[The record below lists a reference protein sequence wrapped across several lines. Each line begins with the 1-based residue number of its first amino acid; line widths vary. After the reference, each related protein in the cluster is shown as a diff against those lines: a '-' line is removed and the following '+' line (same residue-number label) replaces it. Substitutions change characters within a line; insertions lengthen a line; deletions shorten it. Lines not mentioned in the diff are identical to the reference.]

1 MKKKYIILLSFLIGI
16 IFLISF
22 IILGPKKIYFNLKGK
37 IYNELNIGDVF
48 KDQGVSAEYCNKYIK
63 LFCKDLSD
71 KVKVSKH
78 EEKSKNK
85 YYLNYNIIYGRYK
98 KTLSREVKFV
108 DNESPTIKLVNSE
121 KNICPNQEYIEEGY
135 TAYDNVDGDITNKV
149 VKEIKDGNVYYS
161 VLDSSNNKRTV
172 IRNIH
177 YQDNEKPNINLVGGN
192 TVYVYNGTEYKD
204 RGYNAVDN
212 CDGDMT
218 DKISVNNNVDTNKDG
233 EYNVTYSVVDTFGNK
248 NTISRKVVVYS
259 DISKVPK
266 NGKVIYLTFDDGPG
280 IYTQS
285 ILDVLNEYNVKA
297 TFFVTN
303 QFSNYHYMIK
313 KEYETGHSIAVHTYS
328 HNYGKIYESVD
339 SYVED
344 FNQMNQIILD
354 ETGTY
359 TKMFRFPGGSSN
371 TISKFNKGVVSD
383 IAKTMNEKGYI
394 YFDWNV
400 DSIDT
405 KYKDPE
411 IIYQNVINEIEKHD
425 YSVVLMHDIKKANIE
440 SVRKIIIFGLENG
453 YTFLGLD
460 ENSPEVHHH
469 INN

>member
-1 MKKKYIILLSFLIGI
+1 MKKKYIIFLSFLIGI

-22 IILGPKKIYFNLKGK
+22 IILGPKKVYFNLNGK
-37 IYNELNIGDVF
+37 AYSELNIGDIY
-48 KDQGVSAEYCNKYIK
+48 KDQGVNAKYCNSYVKI
-63 LFCKDLSD
+63 FCKDLSD
-71 KVKVSKH
+71 KVKVSRH
-78 EEKSKNK
+78 EEKNK
-85 YYLNYNIIYGRYK
+85 LFLNYNIKYGRFNK
-98 KTLSREVKFV
+98 VISREVKYV
-108 DNESPTIKLVNSE
+108 DNESPIIKLVDS
-121 KNICPNQEYIEEGY
+121 KKSICPNKEYVEDGY
-135 TAYDNVDGDITNKV
+135 KAYDNVDGDLTDKV
-149 VKEIKDGNVYYS
+149 IKSVKNGQVYYS
-161 VLDSSNNKRTV
+161 VADSSNNKRVV
-172 IRNIH
+172 IRNIN
-177 YQDNEKPNINLVGGN
+177 YVDNEKPVINLIGGD
-192 TVYVYNGTEYKD
+192 TVYVYKNSEYKD
-204 RGYNAVDN
+204 RGFSATDN
-212 CDGDMT
+212 CDGDIT
-218 DKISVNNNVDTNKDG
+218 NKVNVDNNIDTTKDG
-233 EYNVTYSVVDTFGNK
+233 EYNINYSVVDTFGNK
-248 NTISRKVVVYS
+248 NTVSRKVIVYS
-259 DISKVPK
+259 DISKTPK
-266 NGKVIYLTFDDGPG
+266 NGKVVYLTFDDGPG
-280 IYTQS
+280 SYTQS

-313 KEYETGHSIAVHTYS
+313 KEYESGHSIAVHTYS

-394 YFDWNV
+394 YFDWNI
-400 DSIDT
+400 DSMDT
-405 KYKDPE
+405 KYKDSE
-411 IIYQNVINEIEKHD
+411 KIYENVISEIEKHD

-440 SVRKIIIFGLENG
+440 SVRKIINYGLDNG

-460 ENSPEVHHH
+460 ESSPEVHHH

>member
-1 MKKKYIILLSFLIGI
+1 MIIEQPAKWLRWFY
-16 IFLISF
+16 
-22 IILGPKKIYFNLKGK
+22 PR
-37 IYNELNIGDVF
+37 
-48 KDQGVSAEYCNKYIK
+48 ATWRM
-63 LFCKDLSD
+63 D
-71 KVKVSKH
+71 K
-78 EEKSKNK
+78 
-85 YYLNYNIIYGRYK
+85 R
-98 KTLSREVKFV
+98 R
-108 DNESPTIKLVNSE
+108 
-121 KNICPNQEYIEEGY
+121 
-135 TAYDNVDGDITNKV
+135 
-149 VKEIKDGNVYYS
+149 
-161 VLDSSNNKRTV
+161 R
-172 IRNIH
+172 
-177 YQDNEKPNINLVGGN
+177 
-192 TVYVYNGTEYKD
+192 
-204 RGYNAVDN
+204 AV
-212 CDGDMT
+212 
-218 DKISVNNNVDTNKDG
+218 
-233 EYNVTYSVVDTFGNK
+233 
-248 NTISRKVVVYS
+248 
-259 DISKVPK
+259 
-266 NGKVIYLTFDDGPG
+266 YLTFDDGPG

-383 IAKTMNEKGYI
+383 IAKTMTEKGYI

-400 DSIDT
+400 DSTDT

-411 IIYQNVINEIEKHD
+411 IIYQNVINEIEKRD